1 MDEVIEEPIN
11 EVTYADGS
19 RKEEASDEDHE
30 DPVNENVHES
40 ILDLEKDVEVN
51 YDPGLWGSINDTKR
65 VMIVQ
70 RGPIKILMKNDE
82 FPSEKKSGRNRS
94 FSSKYYI
101 REFPNGE
108 KHERKWLVYSNELNR
123 VFCFCCKLFK
133 NKPMTT
139 NLAENGID
147 DWHNLPTKLREHES
161 NPEHCA
167 NVVKWVDLQKGL
179 KLKATIDKDIEAQIE
194 KEKTR
199 WKMILV
205 RIIAVVKTLS
215 RNGLPF
221 RGTNEK
227 IYEKNN
233 GLFCQLIEFLA
244 EFDPI
249 MQDHV
254 RRVVDKE
261 VQNHYLSHKIQNELI
276 ILLANEI
283 KAKILDKISKAKYFS
298 VILDCTPDLSHEEQM
313 SIVIRCVDIED
324 TNQVKV
330 EEFFLG
336 FIKVDDTSGLGLF
349 NQLEDTLN
357 ELNLNIDDIR
367 GQGYDNGSNMKGK
380 HQGVQRRLL
389 DINPRAFYTPCG
401 CHSLNLALCDMA
413 KSCVKARNFFAYV
426 QKVYTLFAGSTHRWD
441 VLKTYVKGLTPK
453 PLSVTR
459 WESHVESVKAIRY
472 QAPELRDALIEIAN
486 SSKEDIV
493 MAEAKG
499 LCKNALE
506 DFEFLISLCI
516 WYKILDKVNRV
527 SKVLQQ
533 EEMNLEDAIT
543 RINELIVFFQK
554 FREDGFEN
562 MMKEANELAND
573 VGIDPTF
580 PIKRVVRRK
589 KHFDEDVEANVE
601 GSQSPEDNFRVSYF
615 LHIIDQALTSLK
627 DRFEQFELY
636 EEIFGFLF
644 NAKFMSIGEEKLMEH
659 CIRLQSYLEHNQ
671 QYDIHGKDLFN
682 DLRALQTIFPKEVTK
697 SIDILDFIRSYWDD
711 GGFQCAWVAY
721 RILLTIPVTV
731 ASAERSFSKLKLI
744 KSYLRTTMSQERLN
758 GLAMISIENEYLEKL
773 EYDDLIEEFASKNSR
788 RSIFL

>member
-1 MDEVIEEPIN
+1 
-11 EVTYADGS
+11 
-19 RKEEASDEDHE
+19 
-30 DPVNENVHES
+30 
-40 ILDLEKDVEVN
+40 
-51 YDPGLWGSINDTKR
+51 
-65 VMIVQ
+65 
-70 RGPIKILMKNDE
+70 
-82 FPSEKKSGRNRS
+82 
-94 FSSKYYI
+94 
-101 REFPNGE
+101 
-108 KHERKWLVYSNELNR
+108 
-123 VFCFCCKLFK
+123 
-133 NKPMTT
+133 
-139 NLAENGID
+139 
-147 DWHNLPTKLREHES
+147 
-161 NPEHCA
+161 
-167 NVVKWVDLQKGL
+167 
-179 KLKATIDKDIEAQIE
+179 
-194 KEKTR
+194 
-199 WKMILV
+199 
-205 RIIAVVKTLS
+205 
-215 RNGLPF
+215 
-221 RGTNEK
+221 
-227 IYEKNN
+227 
-233 GLFCQLIEFLA
+233 
-244 EFDPI
+244 
-249 MQDHV
+249 
-254 RRVVDKE
+254 
-261 VQNHYLSHKIQNELI
+261 
-276 ILLANEI
+276 
-283 KAKILDKISKAKYFS
+283 
-298 VILDCTPDLSHEEQM
+298 M
-313 SIVIRCVDIED
+313 SIIIRCVDIED

-336 FIKVDDTSGLGLF
+336 FIKVDDTSA
-349 NQLEDTLN
+349 TLN

-401 CHSLNLALCDMA
+401 CHSLNLALCDMP

-426 QKVYTLFAGSTHRWD
+426 QKVYTLFDGSTYRWG

-459 WESHVESVKAIRY
+459 WESHVESVKAIQY

-580 PIKRVVRRK
+580 PIKRVVLRK

-601 GSQSPEDNFRVSYF
+601 DSQSPEDNFRVFYF
-615 LHIIDQALTSLK
+615 LYIIDQALTSLK

-671 QYDIHGKDLFN
+671 QCDIHGKDLFN
-682 DLRALQTIFPKEVTK
+682 DLRALQTILPKEVTK
-697 SIDILDFIRSYWDD
+697 SIDILDFIRSY
-711 GGFQCAWVAY
+711 
-721 RILLTIPVTV
+721 
-731 ASAERSFSKLKLI
+731 
-744 KSYLRTTMSQERLN
+744 
-758 GLAMISIENEYLEKL
+758 
-773 EYDDLIEEFASKNSR
+773 
-788 RSIFL
+788 

>member
-1 MDEVIEEPIN
+1 
-11 EVTYADGS
+11 
-19 RKEEASDEDHE
+19 
-30 DPVNENVHES
+30 
-40 ILDLEKDVEVN
+40 
-51 YDPGLWGSINDTKR
+51 
-65 VMIVQ
+65 
-70 RGPIKILMKNDE
+70 
-82 FPSEKKSGRNRS
+82 
-94 FSSKYYI
+94 
-101 REFPNGE
+101 
-108 KHERKWLVYSNELNR
+108 
-123 VFCFCCKLFK
+123 
-133 NKPMTT
+133 MTT

-179 KLKATIDKDIEAQIE
+179 KLKATIDKDIEAQID

-205 RIIAVVKTLS
+205 RIIAVVTTLS

-261 VQNHYLSHKIQNELI
+261 VQNHYLSYKIQNELI

-283 KAKILDKISKAKYFS
+283 KEKILDKISKAKYFS
-298 VILDCTPDLSHEEQM
+298 VILDCTPDLSHEEKM
-313 SIVIRCVDIED
+313 SIIIRCVDIED

-336 FIKVDDTSGLGLF
+336 FIKVDDMWGLGLF

-357 ELNLNIDDIR
+357 KLNLNIDDIR
-367 GQGYDNGSNMKGK
+367 GQGYNNGSNMKGL
-380 HQGVQRRLL
+380 HFVCW
-389 DINPRAFYTPCG
+389 INTSG
-401 CHSLNLALCDMA
+401 
-413 KSCVKARNFFAYV
+413 
-426 QKVYTLFAGSTHRWD
+426 D

-459 WESHVESVKAIRY
+459 WESHVKSVKAIRY
-472 QAPELRDALIEIAN
+472 QALELGDALIEIVN

-506 DFEFLISLCI
+506 DFEFLISLCF

-527 SKVLQQ
+527 SKILQQ

-627 DRFEQFELY
+627 YRFEQFELY
-636 EEIFGFLF
+636 EEIFDFLF

-659 CIRLQSYLEHNQ
+659 CIKLQRYLEHNKQ
-671 QYDIHGKDLFN
+671 CDIHGKDLFN
-682 DLRALQTIFPKEVTK
+682 DLRALQTILPKEVTK
-697 SIDILDFIRSYWDD
+697 SIDILDFIRSY
-711 GGFQCAWVAY
+711 
-721 RILLTIPVTV
+721 
-731 ASAERSFSKLKLI
+731 
-744 KSYLRTTMSQERLN
+744 
-758 GLAMISIENEYLEKL
+758 
-773 EYDDLIEEFASKNSR
+773 
-788 RSIFL
+788 